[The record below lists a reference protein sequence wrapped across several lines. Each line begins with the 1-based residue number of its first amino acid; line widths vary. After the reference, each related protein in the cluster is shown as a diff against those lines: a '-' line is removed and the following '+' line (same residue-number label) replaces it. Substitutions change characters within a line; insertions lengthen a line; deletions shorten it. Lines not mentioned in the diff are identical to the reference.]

1 MTLSKD
7 DTAAQRD
14 PPSGPLRRNRDFL
27 LLWSGAG
34 LSMLGYRMSTVAYPL
49 LAIWYLDSTVGAGL
63 IGFASLLPMLLVQL
77 PAGVLV
83 DRCDRRRVMIGCDI
97 VGCVAMA
104 SLVVW
109 LLADRLWLGHL
120 MAVAFIEGSAA
131 IVYRL
136 AERAAVRNVVH
147 PQHLP
152 AALSQNE
159 ARAQAAGLIG
169 QPAGSSLFAVA
180 RWTPFLSTAV
190 GHVLSLIG
198 LLFVKAEFQA
208 ERRAG
213 PSKLRSELLEGI
225 TWLRGQRFLRAA
237 VFLVAG
243 SNLLFQISGLA
254 IILVVKE
261 NGGSPTAIGVIGAVS
276 GVGGVLGSLFAS
288 RLLKHLA
295 PRTILVGAF
304 SAWAA
309 VTSCLALTTG
319 LYAIG
324 GLMALVSFVGA
335 SMNVSAGV
343 YQVQT
348 TPDGL
353 QGRVTSVAMLVSSGS
368 NSIGSIVGGVVLS
381 TVSTTHTITGVAAVM
396 FLLAVLAALSPA
408 VRSAGES
415 PLLAKGQGGEPPHG
429 GRARSSERDDDG

>member
-1 MTLSKD
+1 MTLSEN
-7 DTAAQRD
+7 TAAQQD
-14 PPSGPLRRNRDFL
+14 PPTGPLRRNRDFL

-34 LSMLGYRMSTVAYPL
+34 LAMLGYRMSTVAYPL
-49 LAIWYLDSTVGAGL
+49 LAVWYLDSTVGAGL

-83 DRCDRRRVMIGCDI
+83 DRYDRRRVMIVCDI
-97 VGCVAMA
+97 VGFAAMA
-104 SLVVW
+104 SLVAS
-109 LLADRLWLGHL
+109 LLAGHLWLAHL
-120 MAVAFIEGSAA
+120 MAVAFVESSVAL
-131 IVYRL
+131 VYRL

-169 QPAGSSLFAVA
+169 QPAGSSLFVLA
-180 RWTPFLSTAV
+180 RWTPFLSTAA
-190 GHVLSLIG
+190 GHVLSLVG
-198 LLFVKAEFQA
+198 LLLIKKEFQA
-208 ERRAG
+208 ERRVRT
-213 PSKLRSELLEGI
+213 SRLRAELLEAV
-225 TWLRGQRFLRAA
+225 TWLRGQPLLRAA

-261 NGGSPTAIGVIGAVS
+261 NGGSPAAIGVIGAVS
-276 GVGGVLGSLFAS
+276 GCGGVLGSLFAS
-288 RLLKHLA
+288 RLLRQLA

-309 VTSCLALTTG
+309 VTPCLALTTDW
-319 LYAIG
+319 YVIG

-343 YQVQT
+343 YQVQL
-348 TPDGL
+348 TPDAL

-368 NSIGSIVGGVVLS
+368 NSVGSIAGGLLLS
-381 TVSTTHTITGVAAVM
+381 AVSTTWTITAVAAGM
-396 FLLAVLAALSPA
+396 FLLAVSTALSPA
-408 VRSAGES
+408 VRNAGGG
-415 PLLAKGQGGEPPHG
+415 PLLPKRQGGETPAQRTG
-429 GRARSSERDDDG
+429 EVSREG

>member
-1 MTLSKD
+1 MTLSE
-7 DTAAQRD
+7 DTTAQQD

-27 LLWSGAG
+27 LLWSGVG
-34 LSMLGYRMSTVAYPL
+34 LSLLGYRMSAVAYPL
-49 LAIWYLDSTVGAGL
+49 LAIWYLNSTVGAGL

-83 DRCDRRRVMIGCDI
+83 DRYDRRRVMIVCDL
-97 VGCVAMA
+97 VGCAAMA
-104 SLVVW
+104 SLVVS
-109 LLADRLWLGHL
+109 LLAGHLWLWHL
-120 MAVAFIEGSAA
+120 MAVAFVEGSAA

-147 PQHLP
+147 ARHLS

-180 RWTPFLSTAV
+180 RWAPFLSTVA
-190 GHVLSLIG
+190 GHVLSLVG
-198 LLFVKAEFQA
+198 LLLIKAEFQT
-208 ERRAG
+208 ERRTARRR
-213 PSKLRSELLEGI
+213 LRSELLEGI

-261 NGGSPTAIGVIGAVS
+261 NGHSPAAIGIIGAVS

-288 RLLKHLA
+288 KLLRHLA

-309 VTSCLALTTG
+309 VTPCLALTTS

-335 SMNVSAGV
+335 AMNVSAGV
-343 YQVQT
+343 YQVQI

-353 QGRVTSVAMLVSSGS
+353 QGRVTSVAMLLSSGA
-368 NSIGSIVGGVVLS
+368 NSLGSVAGGLLLS
-381 TVSTTHTITGVAAVM
+381 TVSTTRTITGVAAVM
-396 FLLAVLAALSPA
+396 LLLAVAALVSPA
-408 VRSAGES
+408 VRSAGHD
-415 PLLAKGQGGEPPHG
+415 PLLAKE
-429 GRARSSERDDDG
+429 RA

>member
-1 MTLSKD
+1 MTLSE
-7 DTAAQRD
+7 DTAAQQD

-49 LAIWYLDSTVGAGL
+49 LAVWYLGSTVGAGL
-63 IGFASLLPMLLVQL
+63 IGFASLLPMLVVQL
-77 PAGVLV
+77 PAGLLV
-83 DRCDRRRVMIGCDI
+83 DRYDRRRVMIVCDI
-97 VGCVAMA
+97 VGCAAMA
-104 SLVVW
+104 SLVVSV
-109 LLADRLWLGHL
+109 LVDRLWLGHL
-120 MAVAFIEGSAA
+120 MAVAFVEGSAA
-131 IVYRL
+131 IIYRL

-169 QPAGSSLFAVA
+169 QPAGSSLFAFG

-190 GHVLSLIG
+190 GHVLSLAG
-198 LLFVKAEFQA
+198 LLLIRTEFQA
-208 ERRAG
+208 ERRAKPG
-213 PSKLRSELLEGI
+213 RLRGELLEAVS
-225 TWLRGQRFLRAA
+225 WLRGQRFLRAA

-243 SNLLFQISGLA
+243 SNLLFQVSGLA
-254 IILVVKE
+254 IVLVVKE
-261 NGGSPTAIGVIGAVS
+261 NGGSPAAIGVIGAVS

-288 RLLKHLA
+288 RLLKQLA

-309 VTSCLALTTG
+309 VTPCLALTTDW
-319 LYAIG
+319 YVIG

-348 TPDGL
+348 TPDAL

-368 NSIGSIVGGVVLS
+368 NSLGSIAGGLVLS
-381 TVSTTHTITGVAAVM
+381 AVSTTRTITGVAAVM
-396 FLLAVLAALSPA
+396 FLLAVSAALSPA
-408 VRSAGES
+408 VRSAGGA
-415 PLLAKGQGGEPPHG
+415 PLLPKGQDGVTPAQRTGEVSREG
-429 GRARSSERDDDG
+429 